1 LYLKSIEL
9 VGFKSF
15 ADKTILNFEPGV
27 TGVVGPNGS
36 GKSNISDA
44 IRWVMGE
51 MSAKALRGGNM
62 QDVIFNGTEKRKPL
76 GYAQVSLTLENK
88 SRTFN
93 IDYDEVCVSRRVYR
107 SGESEYYING
117 AQCRLKDIHEL
128 FMDTGLGRD
137 GYSIIGQGKVSEIV
151 SGKNEERRNI
161 LDEASGISK
170 YRHRK
175 EEAQRKLAHTEE
187 NLVRIGDIVA
197 ELETQV
203 EPLFKQS
210 EKAKKYLNLREE
222 LKKIDVNLF
231 IRSTERLKTAG
242 DEADKNFIIV
252 TEQLSKSQSAFAAT
266 EAQIDEENAKAEAQ
280 EQKINELHT
289 KSTDTEVVIRE
300 YLGEIEV
307 LKQKISSGKTAS
319 ERSAADIQ
327 NLKSRLAA
335 VQETHAGIESERREL
350 EAKIDEKKAELAI
363 LEEENRAAGVE
374 YEAHVCAI
382 NDAKTEI
389 IDKLNEIAE
398 LKAKLS
404 SLEAFKTGFA
414 ERKEM
419 LAKTQAAGA
428 QQIEELTKKKESAE
442 QLLAEQQQKITVLEA
457 ENAEAERKILIK
469 EGEFAAAEY
478 SRIETMER
486 YNKKASR
493 LAMLRD
499 MEKDFEGFARGVK
512 GVLEAQAS
520 GDLKHAKLYG
530 ALSNLIEVEAKAVL
544 AIETVLGN
552 AAQNIVTE
560 TEEDAKTAISYLK
573 KNQLGRVTFLPVSS
587 VKGSDLPEAKEVQ
600 SMRGFVALACD
611 LIKTDMRYKEI
622 ISHLLGKTVV
632 VDNMDNAIAVSRKF
646 GYRFRVVTLE
656 GEILNAGGAITG
668 GSTHKHTGLLSRAGE
683 IKTLERETAELKT
696 EMDAAQKKMDAA
708 KAEIAE
714 LQQQADQVA
723 ETLNLARQACV
734 RVEADAAYAAQE
746 LFASENA
753 TAAAEIE
760 KEQIDLQIK
769 DANDSIAVVI
779 NQITSNEFAVE
790 SANGQIQTHEE
801 SLASC
806 EQSRAAATEAVSDKN
821 IEITSLGRDVF
832 AFKQR
837 GEDCLRQIGELAKD
851 IQDRESEIGLNDVMT
866 QEMLLEITKKEEQIA
881 QTRKLSEQIYADIE
895 SANQA
900 RADAKAAAAQ
910 LLADSKEAREKIFAL
925 REEQSRINNQRIKI
939 SEELETLSERIW
951 NEYELTYNTAMAYKA
966 DIGTVTEAQKNL
978 ASLRGQIRALGNVN
992 VDAIEE
998 YKSVKERY
1006 DFLSTQFTDLT
1017 EAKKDLEKLIASIQE
1032 KMKERFKEQFAV
1044 INRHFSETFT
1054 ELFGGGRAEL
1064 KLVDPDNVL
1073 ESGIEIEAQPPGKKL
1088 QNLSLLSGG
1097 EMAFTAI
1104 ALLFAILK
1112 VRPTPFCVLDEIEA
1126 ALDESNV
1133 YRFADYVRDYSKK
1146 TQFILVTHRRGT
1158 MEAADLLYGVT
1169 MQEKGVSKLLALRLD
1184 EAQNLE

>member
-587 VKGSDLPEAKEVQ
+587 VKGSDLPEAKV
-600 SMRGFVALACD
+600 
-611 LIKTDMRYKEI
+611 I
-622 ISHLLGKTVV
+622 IASGDVV
-632 VDNMDNAIAVSRKF
+632 VDVAKFAGLIIAGGDVTLDGRCIAVTYDATAVTQSWMNKNGETF
-646 GYRFRVVTLE
+646 MYEVLKNGIAYANVTGLVVTE
-656 GEILNAGGAITG
+656 
-668 GSTHKHTGLLSRAGE
+668 
-683 IKTLERETAELKT
+683 AE
-696 EMDAAQKKMDAA
+696 
-708 KAEIAE
+708 
-714 LQQQADQVA
+714 
-723 ETLNLARQACV
+723 
-734 RVEADAAYAAQE
+734 
-746 LFASENA
+746 
-753 TAAAEIE
+753 AAEIE
-760 KEQIDLQIK
+760 KARKEDEVRLVDL
-769 DANDSIAVVI
+769 
-779 NQITSNEFAVE
+779 
-790 SANGQIQTHEE
+790 IQY
-801 SLASC
+801 
-806 EQSRAAATEAVSDKN
+806 DN
-821 IEITSLGRDVF
+821 W
-832 AFKQR
+832 
-837 GEDCLRQIGELAKD
+837 
-851 IQDRESEIGLNDVMT
+851 
-866 QEMLLEITKKEEQIA
+866 
-881 QTRKLSEQIYADIE
+881 
-895 SANQA
+895 
-900 RADAKAAAAQ
+900 
-910 LLADSKEAREKIFAL
+910 SKE
-925 REEQSRINNQRIKI
+925 
-939 SEELETLSERIW
+939 
-951 NEYELTYNTAMAYKA
+951 
-966 DIGTVTEAQKNL
+966 
-978 ASLRGQIRALGNVN
+978 
-992 VDAIEE
+992 
-998 YKSVKERY
+998 
-1006 DFLSTQFTDLT
+1006 
-1017 EAKKDLEKLIASIQE
+1017 
-1032 KMKERFKEQFAV
+1032 
-1044 INRHFSETFT
+1044 
-1054 ELFGGGRAEL
+1054 
-1064 KLVDPDNVL
+1064 
-1073 ESGIEIEAQPPGKKL
+1073 
-1088 QNLSLLSGG
+1088 
-1097 EMAFTAI
+1097 
-1104 ALLFAILK
+1104 
-1112 VRPTPFCVLDEIEA
+1112 
-1126 ALDESNV
+1126 
-1133 YRFADYVRDYSKK
+1133 
-1146 TQFILVTHRRGT
+1146 
-1158 MEAADLLYGVT
+1158 
-1169 MQEKGVSKLLALRLD
+1169 
-1184 EAQNLE
+1184 

>member
-1 LYLKSIEL
+1 MYLKSIEL

-76 GYAQVSLTLENK
+76 GYAQVSLTLENTG
-88 SRTFN
+88 RTFN

-170 YRHRK
+170 FRHRK

-187 NLVRIGDIVA
+187 NLVRISDIVT
-197 ELETQV
+197 ELEGQV

-210 EKAKKYLNLREE
+210 EKAKKYLSLRES
-222 LKKIDVNLF
+222 LKKIDLNLF
-231 IRSTERLKTAG
+231 IRSTDRLKKDG

-252 TEQLSKSQSAFAAT
+252 TEQLSKSQSAFAET
-266 EAQIDEENAKAEAQ
+266 EARIEEENAKAEAQ
-280 EQKINELHT
+280 EQRVNALHT
-289 KSTDTEVVIRE
+289 QSTETEVVIRE
-300 YLGEIEV
+300 YLGEIDV
-307 LKQKISSGKTAS
+307 LHQKIESGKTAS
-319 ERSAADIQ
+319 GRSAADVK
-327 NLKSRLAA
+327 NLKTRLASA
-335 VQETHAGIESERREL
+335 QEMHAGLEGERRAL
-350 EAKIDEKKAELAI
+350 EAQVDEKKKELAA
-363 LEEENRAAGVE
+363 LEQASTLAGEQYEENVR
-374 YEAHVCAI
+374 AI
-382 NDAKTEI
+382 NDAKSDI
-389 IDKLNEIAE
+389 IEKLNEIAE

-404 SLEAFKTGFA
+404 SLEAFKTSFA
-414 ERKEM
+414 ERREA
-419 LAKTQAAGA
+419 LSQTQAASAQTIAALTEKKEEAQARFDA
-428 QQIEELTKKKESAE
+428 QQKEIAALGSA
-442 QLLAEQQQKITVLEA
+442 
-457 ENAEAERKILIK
+457 NAEFEKQTLIR
-469 EGEFAAAEY
+469 EGEYAAAELA
-478 SRIETMER
+478 RTEAAEEF
-486 YNKKASR
+486 NKKVSR
-493 LAMLRD
+493 LTMLRE
-499 MEKDFEGFARGVK
+499 MEKDFEGFNRSVK
-512 GVLEAQAS
+512 GVLEAHS
-520 GDLKHAKLYG
+520 RGDLKHTKLYG
-530 ALSNLIEVEAKAVL
+530 ALTALMEVEPKAVI
-544 AIETVLGN
+544 AIETVLGA
-552 AAQNIVTE
+552 AAQNIVVE
-560 TEEDAKTAISYLK
+560 TEDDAKAAIAYLK
-573 KNQLGRVTFLPVSS
+573 QNKLGRVTFLPVSS
-587 VKGSDLPEAKEVQ
+587 VKGSTLAEEKEVAG
-600 SMRGFVALACD
+600 MRGFVAIASD
-611 LIKTDMRYKEI
+611 LVKTDARYTDI
-622 ISHLLGKTVV
+622 IRHLLGRTVV
-632 VDNMDNAIAVSRKF
+632 VDGIDNAIAISRKF

-656 GEILNAGGAITG
+656 GEVFNAGGAITG
-668 GSTHKHTGLLSRAGE
+668 GSVNKHTGLLSRAGE
-683 IKTLERETAELKT
+683 IKTLEKETEALKAKVEAAE
-696 EMDAAQKKMDAA
+696 QKMQTVKDTI
-708 KAEIAE
+708 AEIAKE
-714 LQQQADQVA
+714 SAKTA
-723 ETLNLARQACV
+723 EALNQARQICV
-734 RVEADAAYAAQE
+734 RLEADAQYAAQE

-753 TAAAEIE
+753 VAAAAVEQ
-760 KEQIDLQIK
+760 EQIDLQIK
-769 DANDSIAVVI
+769 EANDSIAIVI
-779 NQITSNEFAVE
+779 NHITSNEFAVE
-790 SANGQIQTHEE
+790 NANREISAREE
-801 SLASC
+801 DLAGC
-806 EQSRAAATEAVSDKN
+806 EVARTAAAEAVSAKQ
-821 IEITSLGRDVF
+821 IEITTVSRDVL
-832 AFKQR
+832 ALEQR
-837 GEDCLRQIGELAKD
+837 GADVLGQIGEIARD
-851 IQDRESEIGLNDVMT
+851 IESREEDIRANDDAAVGMLKEI
-866 QEMLLEITKKEEQIA
+866 QQKELLVAE
-881 QTRKLSEQIYADIE
+881 TRKKSEQIYADIE
-895 SANQA
+895 AANAA

-910 LLADSKEAREKIFAL
+910 LMEDSKEAREKIFAL
-925 REEQSRINNQRIKI
+925 REEQSRINSRRIKI

-951 NEYELTYNTAMAYKA
+951 EDYEMTYSAALEYKT
-966 DIGTVTEAQKNL
+966 DIGTVTEAQKEL

-998 YKSVKERY
+998 YKAVKERY
-1006 DFLSTQFTDLT
+1006 DFLSNQYNDLT
-1017 EAKKDLEKLIASIQE
+1017 AAKQDLEKLIVSIQE
-1032 KMKERFKEQFAV
+1032 KMKEQFKEQFSI
-1044 INRHFSETFT
+1044 INKHFSETFT
-1054 ELFGGGRAEL
+1054 ALFGGGRAEL